1 MLNGNVNDISTKMGL
16 GNSSASDHIS
26 INDVGIDNDDK
37 FHEIRVVNDTRLG
50 SFSETL
56 KILDDNIIADLS
68 VH

>member
-16 GNSSASDHIS
+16 ANSSASDHIS
-26 INDVGIDNDDK
+26 INDVGIDNDNK
-37 FHEIRVVNDTRLG
+37 FHDISIVNDTKLS

-56 KILDDNIIADLS
+56 KKLDDNIIADLS

>member
-1 MLNGNVNDISTKMGL
+1 MLNGNVNDISNKMGL
-16 GNSSASDHIS
+16 ANSSASAHIS
-26 INDVGIDNDDK
+26 INDVGIDNDNEY
-37 FHEIRVVNDTRLG
+37 HAISIVNGTRLS

>member
-16 GNSSASDHIS
+16 ANSSASDHLS
-26 INDVGIDNDDK
+26 INDVGIDTDNK
-37 FHEIRVVNDTRLG
+37 FHDISIVNDTTLG

-56 KILDDNIIADLS
+56 TMLDDNIFADLS